1 MALCVLAATA
11 LLSGLAPARL
21 AVAAA
26 GPSPAPQATASG
38 QDYATTVRV
47 QLTVTPGTA
56 GENAYVAWVDD
67 YDSGDP
73 LAAVTAVRLE
83 CSLPAKPAVSAV
95 TVPLKRDPDGSWR
108 GRGLELAIAGLWS
121 ITVVVEKE
129 TGGVTVPLELRIG
142 PAGAE

>member
-1 MALCVLAATA
+1 M
-11 LLSGLAPARL
+11 
-21 AVAAA
+21 
-26 GPSPAPQATASG
+26 
-38 QDYATTVRV
+38 
-47 QLTVTPGTA
+47 QLTVTPGSA
-56 GENAYVAWVDD
+56 GENAYVARVDD

-108 GRGLELAIAGLWS
+108 GRGLELAIAGVWS

-129 TGGVTVPLELRIG
+129 TGGVTVPLEADDRGRPRRSRRVRVAHFRPRRRAPRPGARFRG
-142 PAGAE
+142 P